1 MHKNNRTVQF
11 QPHFILIRN
20 EVYTASQDFRHVLY
34 AFIHAGIPSVNSLE
48 SVYSFLERPVIHGA
62 LTKIKSKLGK
72 EKFPLI
78 EQTYYAS
85 SAEMRFTPEYPIVV
99 KVGHAHAGQGK
110 MKIEDCKQ
118 FEDLA
123 SVIALA
129 QKYTTAEHFF
139 EGEYDIRVQKIGKHI
154 RAFKRVSVSGNWKT
168 NTGTSDVSDLPV
180 TDEFRTWIEAASKI
194 FNGLDICTVDAIHD
208 KKSGKNII
216 LEVNGTSS
224 GFLPLHAEEDNGY
237 VRDLVCECMK
247 VL

>member
-1 MHKNNRTVQF
+1 MSLLRRTFDIALSFLKHHWRNHQTHSWPKIFEKVPEIRVFQASWRYIRVTSYGPKDCQVLAGLVHKNNRTVQF

-123 SVIALA
+123 SVVALA
-129 QKYTTAEHFF
+129 QKYVVF
-139 EGEYDIRVQKIGKHI
+139 ERESLLHH
-154 RAFKRVSVSGNWKT
+154 SLTHST
-168 NTGTSDVSDLPV
+168 H
-180 TDEFRTWIEAASKI
+180 EFERK
-194 FNGLDICTVDAIHD
+194 
-208 KKSGKNII
+208 
-216 LEVNGTSS
+216 
-224 GFLPLHAEEDNGY
+224 Y
-237 VRDLVCECMK
+237 
-247 VL
+247 